1 MLLKYGC
8 NVEYPLPNSMDKIT
22 PLMYACKLGHY
33 KLVKLLVENNAKVT
47 ARDRFWRTAAMH
59 AAASGHTNILS
70 YLLRLGAD
78 PNAADSSGNTS
89 LHYACAYGWYHAAK
103 VLIEAGARL
112 NAANDWKLTPFG
124 VAFLKGHVGICD
136 QLLVINKD
144 QIDVNFR
151 SV

>member
-1 MLLKYGC
+1 
-8 NVEYPLPNSMDKIT
+8 
-22 PLMYACKLGHY
+22 MYACKLGHY

-78 PNAADSSGNTS
+78 PNVADSSGNTS

-151 SV
+151 LV